1 MAQPHV
7 DEIAGADRVSM
18 EEPNDTLPDL
28 AEDDDGR
35 CKLHLC

>member
-7 DEIAGADRVSM
+7 DEIAGADRVST

-28 AEDDDGR
+28 AEDDDG
-35 CKLHLC
+35 LF